1 MFMPFQE
8 GLIIYVI
15 LTWGCCL
22 GQYFDIKHCCLLFK
36 ALCIYWTK
44 KIFSFKYILNQKEI
58 NWKKGGGG
66 AGKWA
71 LGVLDPT
78 SQVFLTMKFGLQC
91 LLWEICGD
99 RIDRREAV
107 MAADL
112 YTLSDLSQI
121 ARGRLMEI
129 HNSQQTTILIAL
141 YWNKLQDSAILRR
154 RQLPNC

>member
-1 MFMPFQE
+1 MWFSP
-8 GLIIYVI
+8 GAVVLVNILISNIVVY
-15 LTWGCCL
+15 CL
-22 GQYFDIKHCCLLFK
+22 KHYAFTEL
-36 ALCIYWTK
+36 K

-91 LLWEICGD
+91 LLWEICED

-129 HNSQQTTILIAL
+129 HNSQQTTILVAL